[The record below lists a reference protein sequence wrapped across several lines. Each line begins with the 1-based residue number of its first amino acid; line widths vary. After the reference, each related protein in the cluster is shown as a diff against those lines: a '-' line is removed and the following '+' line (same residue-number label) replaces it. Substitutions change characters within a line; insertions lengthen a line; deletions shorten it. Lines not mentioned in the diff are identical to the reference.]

1 MVPPMPI
8 VSPIPLNPLIDG
20 RQSERAML
28 V

>member
-20 RQSERAML
+20 RQSER
-28 V
+28 

>member
-1 MVPPMPI
+1 MPI
-8 VSPIPLNPLIDG
+8 ISPVPLNPLIDG